1 MFRIA
6 LLDDS
11 PQDLDHMEL
20 LLRRYEEKHD
30 GAAFLVSRFQN
41 GHALLNSCRSRTV
54 YDIVFLDMAMP
65 QMSGVECARQLRAFD
80 SSVVIVFVTNLPQF
94 AVEGYSVDALDYLIK
109 PLEYYSFEMKL
120 RRALLRAEREQ
131 REKALLSTN
140 EGLICCP
147 LKQIRYIEIS
157 RHHILYHT
165 ESDTYTSYGTMKKL
179 LEQFPG
185 DLFVLCNSGYLVNL
199 RYVTAV
205 VGDALYLGKEVL
217 PISRG
222 KKKAF
227 LSALNNYIAGGGV

>member
-6 LLDDS
+6 LVDDS
-11 PQDLDHMEL
+11 PQDLDHMEQ
-20 LLRRYEEKHD
+20 LLRCYEEKRKVS
-30 GAAFLVSRFQN
+30 FLVSRFQS
-41 GHALLNSCRSRTV
+41 GHAFFNSCRSRTV
-54 YDIVFLDMAMP
+54 YDIVFLDMSMP
-65 QMSGVECARQLRAFD
+65 QMNGVECARQLRAFD
-80 SSVVIVFVTNLPQF
+80 TSVVIVFVTNLPQF

-120 RRALLRAEREQ
+120 HRALLRVEREQ

-165 ESDTYTSYGTMKKL
+165 EDGTYTSYGTMKKL
-179 LEQFPG
+179 LDQFPG

-199 RYVTAV
+199 RHVTAV
-205 VGDALYLGKEVL
+205 VGDSLYLGKECL

-222 KKKAF
+222 KKKDF
-227 LSALNNYIAGGGV
+227 LSALNNYIAGGGT

>member
-11 PQDLDHMEL
+11 PQDLEHMEQ
-20 LLRRYEEKHD
+20 LLRRYEEKHEMS
-30 GAAFLVSRFQN
+30 FLVSCFQN
-41 GHALLNSCRSRTV
+41 GHAFFNSCRSRTV
-54 YDIVFLDMAMP
+54 YDIVFLDMSMP
-65 QMSGVECARQLRAFD
+65 QMNGVECAKQLRAFD
-80 SSVVIVFVTNLPQF
+80 TSVVIVFVTNLPQF

-120 RRALLRAEREQ
+120 HRALLRAEREQ

-165 ESDTYTSYGTMKKL
+165 EDETYTSYGTMKKL
-179 LEQFPG
+179 LEQFPS

-199 RYVTAV
+199 RHVTAV
-205 VGDALYLGKEVL
+205 VGDSLYLGKECL

-227 LSALNNYIAGGGV
+227 LSALNNYIAGGGT